1 MIRYRKIC
9 LLGLTLLAPACSDYK
24 FMDGGSGPDD
34 GAWVRNNG
42 AGKAT
47 FLSRNLYVGADV
59 DAVIYALA
67 TPDPSDDVAALQT
80 AVQQVYQTDWPAR
93 ARAIAGE
100 IARERPHAVGLQE
113 VSKLDLDLSA
123 LGMPVDYHADFLP
136 TLLAEL
142 SARGLNYIVAAQVEN
157 IVARPFT
164 GVSLV
169 DWDAVL
175 IDADRVT
182 VTGTPFGKRFSYNIG
197 VVAPGVTLAR
207 GFVRVEATIDGQ
219 SWTILSTHLESGSQ
233 PGLDQ
238 LRAAQMTELAAY
250 LPATGPAVVMGDFND
265 TPGSLMYQVAAGAG
279 LTDVWASIRSAEPGL
294 TCCHDS
300 DLSNERADMRSRID
314 YIMARGT
321 GLGDGGELG
330 QMRMLG
336 IRPSERIA
344 GPNHPIWPSD
354 HAGLT
359 ATLRNPVAPGQN

>member
-1 MIRYRKIC
+1 VNRIAKLC
-9 LLGLTLLAPACSDYK
+9 LVGLTLLAPACYD
-24 FMDGGSGPDD
+24 FPDKVVFPD
-34 GAWVRNNG
+34 PDASSSVRDNG

-67 TPDPSDDVAALQT
+67 TPDPSDDLAALQT
-80 AVQQVYQTDWPAR
+80 AVQQVNQTDWPAR
-93 ARAIAGE
+93 ARAIARE

-123 LGMPVDYHADFLP
+123 LGMPVNYHADFLP

-142 SARGLNYIVAAQVEN
+142 SARELNYIVAAQVKN
-157 IVARPFT
+157 IVARPFP

-207 GFVRVEATIDGQ
+207 GFVRVEATINGQ

-279 LTDVWASIRSAEPGL
+279 LTDAWAAIHGAEPGN
-294 TCCHDS
+294 TCCHKS
-300 DLSNERADMRSRID
+300 NLSNERSKMGSRID